1 MMPLLDRGKVKIP
14 LGDVAAGEMSCR
26 PHDAVVICCDIKPM
40 EPLQFSVDA
49 PADHQTHRDIN
60 PGVSHMLATF
70 LTITAISLALAWPLG
85 TLFRKDRT
93 LATYVLFV
101 AMVITATVEAADF
114 CLYYFPERLFF
125 WKQIA
130 VIAESCQAPAWL
142 FYSLVFSR
150 ERELSSVSLAQKIIF
165 PLTLSLIGFALY
177 LPVHHFFYSPDFNAE
192 QMLFLTTT
200 GFYFYVG
207 IMVTLVIA
215 LINLEATLSG
225 ATTVSR
231 WKIRLEVVGTGGL
244 LAILIF
250 YYSQGLLYRTLDM
263 HLVPVRSLAIIVAVV
278 LIASSHM
285 RGGTGVKVVLSRQMA
300 YRSFVLLAIGIYLI
314 FIGIMGEGLQ
324 YFGESFQRSALV
336 MVSFLAAIGL
346 FLFILSDKAKRKLT
360 LFLTRNFYKN
370 KHDYRSQWLE
380 FTERISSAHSN
391 QEVLLAILSVYCD
404 NFGMGSAALFLCDA
418 QRKTFFHA
426 ASMELDVSRES
437 FAADNPIVLKLWE
450 DRKVMNLGDGYGME
464 GLEGGGMLSSLGL
477 CFLIPLMSNNLL
489 DGFIM
494 LGKQINPDEHYNCED
509 FDLMQTLAQQA
520 SSALLNMRLTD
531 ELALAKQMEALGRI
545 ATFIIHDLKNLVYT
559 ISLTLDN
566 ARTYI
571 LDTEFQQDMLETLG
585 NTVSKMN
592 ALISRLNTIPD
603 QKKLPRKN
611 TDLMQLI
618 KETVALVKRCEVT
631 IFGTSVTAPVDRQEI
646 QKVFLNLILNAVEA
660 TDGQGPVSVEVGLL
674 DIPFVKVIDGGCGM
688 PEEFIRTKLFTPFQ
702 TTKKNGL
709 GIGLYQCKQIVENH
723 QGRIEVS
730 SIANKG
736 TAFTIWLPLH

>member
-1 MMPLLDRGKVKIP
+1 
-14 LGDVAAGEMSCR
+14 
-26 PHDAVVICCDIKPM
+26 
-40 EPLQFSVDA
+40 
-49 PADHQTHRDIN
+49 
-60 PGVSHMLATF
+60 MLVMF
-70 LTITAISLALAWPLG
+70 LTIAAITLALAWPLG
-85 TLFRKDRT
+85 ALFRKDRS
-93 LATYVLFV
+93 LSSFVLFV
-101 AMVITATVEAADF
+101 AMLVTASVEAADF
-114 CLYYFPERLFF
+114 CACYFPERLYF

-130 VIAESCQAPAWL
+130 IIAESGLAPVWL
-142 FYSLVFSR
+142 FYSLLFSR
-150 ERELSSVSLAQKIIF
+150 GRKLSSVPLLQKIFF
-165 PLTLSLIGFALY
+165 PLTLSLIGFALF

-192 QMLFLTTT
+192 QMLFLTST
-200 GFYFYVG
+200 GFYFYLG
-207 IMVTLVIA
+207 IMVTLVVA
-215 LINLEATLSG
+215 LINLEATLTG
-225 ATTVSR
+225 ASSVSR

-278 LIASSHM
+278 LIASSQM
-285 RGGTGVKVVLSRQMA
+285 RGGTSVRVVLSRQMA

-314 FIGIMGEGLQ
+314 FIGLMGEGLQ
-324 YFGESFQRSALV
+324 YFGPSFQRSTLV

-346 FLFILSDKAKRKLT
+346 FLFILSEKAKRKLV

-391 QEVLLAILSVYCD
+391 QEVLMAILSVYCD

-418 QRKTFFHA
+418 ERKSYFPA
-426 ASMELDVSRES
+426 ASMELDVVTAS
-437 FAADNPIVLKLWE
+437 FTADTPLVTKLLE
-450 DRKVMNLGDGYGME
+450 ERKVMNLRDRDKREEVDQE
-464 GLEGGGMLSSLGL
+464 GLLRSLGL
-477 CFLIPLMSNNLL
+477 CFLIPLVSNNQL

-494 LGKQINPDEHYNCED
+494 LGKQINSDEQYNHED
-509 FDLMQTLAQQA
+509 YDLMQTLAQQA

-531 ELALAKQMEALGRI
+531 ELALAKEMEALGRI

-571 LDTEFQQDMLETLG
+571 SDAEFQQDMLETLG

-592 ALISRLNTIPD
+592 ALIYRLNTIPD
-603 QKKLPRKN
+603 KKGLPRKK
-611 TDLMQLI
+611 TDLLQLT

-631 IFGTSVTAPVDRQEI
+631 IFGQAVSAVVDSQEL

-660 TDGQGPVSVEVGLL
+660 TDGLGPVSVEVGLKEL
-674 DIPFVKVIDGGCGM
+674 PYVKVIDGGCGM
-688 PEEFIRTKLFTPFQ
+688 AEEFLRTKLFTPFQ

-709 GIGLYQCKQIVENH
+709 GIGLYQCKQIVESH
-723 QGRIEVS
+723 HGRIEVTS
-730 SIANKG
+730 SRGKG
-736 TAFTIWLPLH
+736 TAFTVWLPLH